1 MTAADRLAGFPL
13 FMDLPDPFRR
23 ELAAHMQEVKAEAG
37 QVLFSEGDAGDALYF
52 IVEGRVAV
60 QKAIDRKNG
69 LYKTLSQLSA
79 GDFFGEMA
87 LLENAPRWATVVTLK
102 PTVLLKLSAGDVRRW
117 LTEDAQVPLRFVL
130 PFIQSLNGR
139 LRQATREMILLF
151 DVGGVLAQASEAD
164 VLASRLT
171 AVLARS
177 FDETVRLAFYLWND
191 YSSEYDL
198 KAHSSWPAPF
208 RGSRAETDPLLNWMG
223 QKGECVLAA
232 DWPSDSRFNEAD
244 RSLWPGFQS
253 VLAAPVVGDRRPV
266 GYVVL
271 GHESDPTFFS
281 GTHRRVLAGV
291 VNLVAPAFENASLRQ
306 ERLAQERLARTRHR
320 SVEY

>member
-1 MTAADRLAGFPL
+1 MTTSDRLAGFPL
-13 FMDLPDPFRR
+13 FLDLPEAFRT
-23 ELAAHMQEVKAEAG
+23 ELAARLQEVRAESG
-37 QVLFSEGDAGDALYF
+37 QVLFSEGDTGDALYF

-87 LLENAPRWATVVTLK
+87 LLENAPRWATVVALK
-102 PTVLLKLSAGDVRRW
+102 PTVLLKLSASDVRAW
-117 LTEDAQVPLRFVL
+117 LTADAQIPLRVVL

-151 DVGGVLAQASEAD
+151 DVGGVLAQASDAD
-164 VLASRLT
+164 VLASRLA

-177 FDETVRLAFYLWND
+177 FDETARLAFYLWND
-191 YSSEYDL
+191 YSAEYEL
-198 KAHSSWPAPF
+198 KAHSSWPAEF
-208 RGSRAETDPLLNWMG
+208 HESRPETDPLLKWMG
-223 QKGECVLAA
+223 QKGECLLAP
-232 DWPSDSRFNEAD
+232 DWPSDARFDASA
-244 RSLWPGFQS
+244 RSVWPGFQS

-266 GYVVL
+266 GFVVL
-271 GHESDPTFFS
+271 GHDSDPAFFS

-291 VNLVAPAFENASLRQ
+291 VNLVAPAFENAFLRQ
-306 ERLAQERLARTRHR
+306 ERLSQERLARTR
-320 SVEY
+320 YTQ